1 MTVHITSLT
10 PATFIE
16 VSVPGKDRRW
26 PYIYVDFDSA
36 STFYLLEFGNV
47 PTVFHFCIFCFF
59 VLFCYLFFVFVF
71 VFIISKYIV
80 FTIKIQILISN
91 RYIYISSR

>member
-16 VSVPGKDRRW
+16 VSVPGKDSRW
-26 PYIYVDFDSA
+26 PYIYADFDSA

-47 PTVFHFCIFCFF
+47 PTVFHFCILFYFIF
-59 VLFCYLFFVFVF
+59 FCYLFFVLFLF
-71 VFIISKYIV
+71 LLYPN
-80 FTIKIQILISN
+80 TLCLQ
-91 RYIYISSR
+91 